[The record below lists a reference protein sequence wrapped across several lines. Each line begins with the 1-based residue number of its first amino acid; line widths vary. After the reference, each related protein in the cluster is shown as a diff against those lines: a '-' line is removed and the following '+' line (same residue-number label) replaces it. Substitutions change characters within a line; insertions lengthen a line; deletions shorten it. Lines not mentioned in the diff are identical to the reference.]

1 MNGPIMGPGVLDN
14 GSAGNY
20 AETPMAPS
28 PDTRRAHARRRLNNV
43 DMFCYRA
50 SPSIVP
56 QFRKNIGSEI
66 VDISPGGARVRV
78 NEPVG
83 RGETVTLELRD
94 RASGESFRARGE
106 VRWSASGTPGVLLGV
121 QFSEHYTPVG
131 ARETF
136 TGAAGTA
143 VKEAVPPPSDDIV
156 LAPQEKRNAV
166 RFALQDYVIT
176 LYRQGA
182 LASQGLKRN
191 LGRGVLDISQSGAQ
205 VEINENCEAGSL
217 VQFTVH
223 LNALSDSLDALAA
236 VRWCRPDPGIAGA
249 SYRCGLQF
257 LNLGDAQRKKIEFMR
272 KWFTKTKKK

>member
-1 MNGPIMGPGVLDN
+1 MVMSP
-14 GSAGNY
+14 A
-20 AETPMAPS
+20 
-28 PDTRRAHARRRLNNV
+28 PDTRRAYPRRQLNNV

-50 SPSIVP
+50 SPSVTP
-56 QFRKNIGSEI
+56 QFRRNIGAEI

-78 NEPVG
+78 SEPVG

-106 VRWSASGTPGVLLGV
+106 VRWSASAAPGTLLGV

-136 TGAAGTA
+136 TGAVATA
-143 VKEAVPPPSDDIV
+143 SKSAAAAPAPSEDIV
-156 LAPQEKRNAV
+156 LAPQEKRSAV
-166 RFALQDYVIT
+166 RFALHDYVIT
-176 LYRQGA
+176 VYRQGA

-191 LGRGVLDISQSGAQ
+191 LGRSVLDISQTGVQLEVSEAL
-205 VEINENCEAGSL
+205 EAGSL
-217 VQFTVH
+217 VQFTIH

-236 VRWCRPDPGIAGA
+236 VRWCRPDQSIAGG
-249 SYRCGLQF
+249 SYRSGLQF

-272 KWFTKTKKK
+272 KWFTRPKKK

>member
-1 MNGPIMGPGVLDN
+1 
-14 GSAGNY
+14 
-20 AETPMAPS
+20 MATAPE
-28 PDTRRAHARRRLNNV
+28 TRRAFPRRRLSNV
-43 DMFCYRA
+43 EMFCYRA
-50 SPSIVP
+50 SPSITP

-94 RASGESFRARGE
+94 RSSGESFRARGE
-106 VRWSASGTPGVLLGV
+106 VRWSASGAPGVLLGV
-121 QFSEHYTPVG
+121 QFNEHYTPVG

-136 TGAAGTA
+136 TGGAAATA
-143 VKEAVPPPSDDIV
+143 VKEAPRASDDIV
-156 LAPQEKRNAV
+156 LAPEEKRNAV

-176 LYRQGA
+176 VYRQGA

-191 LGRGVLDISQSGAQ
+191 LGRSVLDISQSGVQ
-205 VEINENCEAGSL
+205 LETNESLEAGGL
-217 VQFTVH
+217 VQFTLH

-236 VRWCRPDPGIAGA
+236 VRWCRPDQSIAGG

-257 LNLGDAQRKKIEFMR
+257 LNLGDIQRKKIEFMR
-272 KWFTKTKKK
+272 KWFTRPKKK